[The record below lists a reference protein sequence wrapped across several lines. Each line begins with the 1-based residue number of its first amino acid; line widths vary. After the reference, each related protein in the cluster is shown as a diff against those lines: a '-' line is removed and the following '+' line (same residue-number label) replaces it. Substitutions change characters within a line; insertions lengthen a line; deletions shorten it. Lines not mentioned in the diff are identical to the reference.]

1 MGRTLRWSLVLLT
14 VLAPSEAAFAADAR
28 TVKIAGFGSKSGVVR
43 SFGINSEAV
52 LNAVVA
58 EINGKGGVKLAD
70 GTSAKIEMTFLDD
83 RCVAEEGISVVRRL
97 ATEPWLL
104 GIGPSCSNVAEPLF
118 GILQKKVDDAND
130 TGLQFPIFTDTAI
143 KGGLAKISEW
153 SFRNV
158 PNEGAMYEALF
169 QWLHQKY
176 PDLKTVWGGVEED
189 FAHSRASWYSV
200 MKVQAP
206 KAGFEVKGEVKWLL
220 ADTTFTTQVREW
232 KRANPDVI
240 AIAAHSFTT
249 CGVLREMARQRF
261 KPKLVVGLT
270 SASTLETL
278 SGCPKEAEGIVI
290 PTSFAPVTDAAKD
303 VAKLAEKYKGSADL
317 HSAAVWENMMALK
330 DLILKAGVEAKPETV
345 QKDRR
350 RLRDA
355 LAQLKEMDGLL
366 GKITRSPDRESTKP
380 YLFVTARGGKWEVIH
395 DPR

>member
-1 MGRTLRWSLVLLT
+1 MSRSTWISLAVLT
-14 VLAPSEAAFAADAR
+14 ALAPSRAVLAADAR
-28 TVKIAGFGSKSGVVR
+28 TVKIAGFGAKSDLVR

-52 LNAVVA
+52 LKAAVD
-58 EINGKGGVKLAD
+58 EINGAGGVKLAD
-70 GTSAKIEMTFLDD
+70 GTMAKLEWTFLDD
-83 RCVAEEGISVVRRL
+83 RCKAEEGISVVRRL
-97 ATEPWLL
+97 ATEQWLL

-118 GILQKKVDDAND
+118 GILQKKVDDPND

-158 PNEGAMYEALF
+158 PNESAMYEALF
-169 QWLHQKY
+169 KWLHEKN
-176 PDLKTVWGGVEED
+176 PELKTLSGGMEKD
-189 FAHSRASWYSV
+189 FAHSRASWLNV

-206 KAGFEVKGEVKWLL
+206 KAGFEVKGEVEWLL

-232 KRANPDVI
+232 KKQNPDVI
-240 AIAAHSFTT
+240 AIAAHAFTT

-290 PTSFAPVTDAAKD
+290 PTSFAPVTDEAKR
-303 VAKLAEKYKGSADL
+303 VAKLVEKYQGHADL
-317 HSAAVWENMMALK
+317 HSVAVWENLMALK
-330 DLILKAGVEAKPETV
+330 GLVAKAGVEAKPDTV

-355 LAQLKEMDGLL
+355 LAQLQEMDGLL
-366 GKITRSPDRESTKP
+366 GKITRTPDRESNKP
-380 YLFVTARGGKWEVIH
+380 YLFVTAHGGKWEVIH